1 MHGVF
6 PLEVEKGRYRGVL
19 VERRLCIV
27 CNLGT
32 VEDERHFLLNCPR
45 YAIQRQSMLLNYEI
59 RNNCDIT
66 TLPDNDKLKLLL
78 SVDVKFVSK
87 YIDEIWN
94 IRTQSLQRTIR

>member
-1 MHGVF
+1 
-6 PLEVEKGRYRGVL
+6 
-19 VERRLCIV
+19 
-27 CNLGT
+27 
-32 VEDERHFLLNCPR
+32 
-45 YAIQRQSMLLNYEI
+45 MLLNYEI